1 MQKLGLEEVKGL
13 VAKILDKSFHG
24 NPGKQKIYSSTN
36 RLNFSCPYCGD
47 SSDPRKKRGNLYLD
61 SLSFKCYNGGCGQ
74 FRDLIGLLY
83 DHELSR
89 ELTIEQLEEAKNTI
103 TLKKSNRR
111 ISANIDVFILE
122 NYRDVLVER
131 EFYKNKLKLIEIP
144 RPIKEYL
151 TSRNQITDEKYLYC
165 PIKKSIHILNLT
177 SDGKY
182 ILGLQLRNMKK
193 NAVNKYFTY
202 RLSGIHKNLLRNF
215 DPTILS
221 KAEELDPISLV
232 FGFSSVNLDET
243 VTIFEGPLDSFL
255 FPNAVALCSINNPF
269 PFDIPNKRWF
279 YDGDEAGRDALRKK
293 LSTGDTVFL
302 WDKFIKDNDLPERD
316 KWDLNDLVNYLR
328 ESGKKIKRLEKY
340 FSNEQWDL
348 IGI

>member
-13 VAKILDKSFHG
+13 VTKILEKSFPG
-24 NPGKQKIYSSTN
+24 NSGKQKIYSSTN

-47 SSDPRKKRGNLYLD
+47 SNDPRKKRGNLYLD

-74 FRDLIGLLY
+74 FRDFIGLLY

-111 ISANIDVFILE
+111 ISANVDVFILE
-122 NYRDVLVER
+122 NYREVLVER
-131 EFYKNKLKLIEIP
+131 ESYKKKLNLIEIP
-144 RPIKEYL
+144 RPIREYL
-151 TSRNQITDEKYLYC
+151 TSRNQVADEKYLYC

-202 RLSGIHKNLLRNF
+202 KLSGIHKNLLRNF
-215 DPTILS
+215 DSAIIS

-232 FGFSSVNLDET
+232 FGFSTVNLEET

-269 PFDIPNKRWF
+269 PFDIPNKRWC
-279 YDGDEAGRDALRKK
+279 YDGDDAGRDALRKK
-293 LSTGDTVFL
+293 LSAGDTVFL
-302 WDKFIKDNDLPERD
+302 WDKFIKENDLPERD

>member
-13 VAKILDKSFHG
+13 VTKILEKSFPG
-24 NPGKQKIYSSTN
+24 NSGKQKIYSSTN

-47 SSDPRKKRGNLYLD
+47 SNDPRKKRGNLYLD

-89 ELTIEQLEEAKNTI
+89 ELSIEQLEEAKNTI

-111 ISANIDVFILE
+111 ISANVDVFILE
-122 NYRDVLVER
+122 NYKEVLVER
-131 EFYKNKLKLIEIP
+131 ETYKNKLKLIELP
-144 RPIKEYL
+144 RPVKEYL
-151 TSRNQITDEKYLYC
+151 TSRNQIVDERYLYC

-202 RLSGIHKNLLRNF
+202 KLSGLHKNLLRNF
-215 DPTILS
+215 DPAIIS

-232 FGFSSVNLDET
+232 FGFSTVNLEET

-255 FPNAVALCSINNPF
+255 FPNAVANGEAHLALGIDLSCLTLPCHSVLRHFDLC
-269 PFDIPNKRWF
+269 
-279 YDGDEAGRDALRKK
+279 RK
-293 LSTGDTVFL
+293 T
-302 WDKFIKDNDLPERD
+302 W
-316 KWDLNDLVNYLR
+316 
-328 ESGKKIKRLEKY
+328 RL
-340 FSNEQWDL
+340 FT
-348 IGI
+348 

>member
-13 VAKILDKSFHG
+13 VIKILEKSFPG
-24 NPGKQKIYSSTN
+24 NSGKQKLYSSTN

-47 SSDPRKKRGNLYLD
+47 SNDPRKKRGNLYLD

-111 ISANIDVFILE
+111 ISANVDVFILE

-131 EFYKNKLKLIEIP
+131 EVYKNKLKLIEVP
-144 RPIKEYL
+144 RPVREYL
-151 TSRNQITDEKYLYC
+151 TSRNQMVDEKYLYC

-202 RLSGIHKNLLRNF
+202 KLSGIHKNLLRNF
-215 DPTILS
+215 DPAVIA

-232 FGFSSVNLDET
+232 FGFSTVNLEET

-269 PFDIPNKRWF
+269 PFDIPNKSRF
-279 YDGDEAGRDALRKK
+279 YDGDEAGKDALRKK
-293 LSTGDTVFL
+293 LSVGDTVFL
-302 WDKFIKDNDLPERD
+302 WDKFVKENDLPERD

-328 ESGKKIKRLEKY
+328 ETGKKIKRLEKY

>member
-1 MQKLGLEEVKGL
+1 
-13 VAKILDKSFHG
+13 
-24 NPGKQKIYSSTN
+24 
-36 RLNFSCPYCGD
+36 
-47 SSDPRKKRGNLYLD
+47 
-61 SLSFKCYNGGCGQ
+61 
-74 FRDLIGLLY
+74 
-83 DHELSR
+83 
-89 ELTIEQLEEAKNTI
+89 
-103 TLKKSNRR
+103 
-111 ISANIDVFILE
+111 
-122 NYRDVLVER
+122 VER
-131 EFYKNKLKLIEIP
+131 EVYKNKLKLIELP
-144 RPIKEYL
+144 RPIREYL
-151 TSRNQITDEKYLYC
+151 TSRNQTVDEKYLYC

-215 DPTILS
+215 DPAVIS

-232 FGFSSVNLDET
+232 FGFSTVNLDET

-293 LSTGDTVFL
+293 LSEGDTVFL
-302 WDKFIKDNDLPERD
+302 WDKFINDNDLPERD

-328 ESGKKIKRLEKY
+328 SSGKKIKRLEKY